1 MALDDGQRVARL
13 AHHDRRHP
21 ALEDTGLL
29 SGNLLD
35 RVAEEFGVVQGE
47 ARDHARERTLHDIG
61 GVEPPAEPD
70 FEQENIGPMPREQQ
84 KRRRRLD
91 LKHGDR
97 RVAVR
102 AFAFDERAGKFIVG
116 DQFAAV
122 RAADPEALVEAH
134 QIG

>member
-1 MALDDGQRVARL
+1 M
-13 AHHDRRHP
+13 
-21 ALEDTGLL
+21 
-29 SGNLLD
+29 
-35 RVAEEFGVVQGE
+35 VQGE
-47 ARDHARERTLHDIG
+47 ARDHAGERALDDIG
-61 GVEPPAEPD
+61 GVEPAAEPD

-102 AFAFDERAGKFIVG
+102 GFAFGECAGKFIVA
-116 DQFAAV
+116 DQLAAV